1 MYKYIYILQ
10 TLFENMERILHHTK
24 KRAPDLLEIATL
36 GVLIIWTTTTI
47 WLLARA
53 MTLPILSSIT
63 WESLQAIFT
72 AFISI
77 TLLVLAVILAD
88 IRKELKDLYN

>member
-1 MYKYIYILQ
+1 MKH
-10 TLFENMERILHHTK
+10 ILHNTK
-24 KRAPDLLEIATL
+24 TKAPDIVELAML
-36 GVLIIWTTTTI
+36 GILVIWIITTI

-63 WESLQAIFT
+63 WESLQTIFT

-77 TLLVLAVILAD
+77 TILVLAVILAD